1 MFPSGLKKMSQN
13 ASKEYVYGE
22 KGHLSHKST
31 GKSPSSSLL
40 NFSDALQRNS
50 DEKTIKDKLNACI
63 EQKVPIKKVII
74 TCFAARNCRGG
85 KGERKVF
92 YNALAH
98 MYKIFPTLVL
108 KLISLIPQYGY
119 WKDLLNMLEFVKEV
133 NFRKTICKL
142 FANQLRKDFMFVA
155 SADENKV
162 PYIRFLCTKFKNVTS
177 DQKISLCSKWA
188 PSEGKVF
195 DKKYDIVSDIIKEM
209 FNIKVINRSHKK
221 MYRKMNVYIRKY
233 LDIVEAKM
241 SADEFASIIPKNIPS
256 MALQKY
262 IKALSNR
269 DKNGDII
276 YDIEDREECRENVL
290 AFIANGG
297 KINGKQLFPHEL
309 VKSCLGVELDKFK
322 QTVLNAQFADII
334 RNVKKQIAENKVES
348 HIDFTKALS
357 VCDVSGSMEGIPIRV
372 AIGLTLVV
380 SQLTHKDYRDLAIT
394 FHENPTVH
402 HFADCKTMYE
412 KIKSLEGA
420 DWGGSTDFEKTMC
433 LITKIIREK
442 KLPESEIPTTLFVF
456 SDMQFDAAHRYDYGS
471 ANENILKMFEELG
484 VEMYGHPIKPPTIVF
499 WNLRA
504 NTVGYPAKA
513 TDKGVVMMQGFSPSM
528 LRYIFSG
535 QTVKSDGTKKTP
547 VEVLETIIADPM
559 YDIIRNVVK
568 EHFNL

>member
-1 MFPSGLKKMSQN
+1 MFASGLKEMSQN

-22 KGHLSHKST
+22 KGHLSHEST
-31 GKSPSSSLL
+31 GSQLVELAESLMRD
-40 NFSDALQRNS
+40 S
-50 DEKTIKDKLNACI
+50 EKETIEKKLDACI
-63 EQKVPIKKVII
+63 EQKVPIEKVII

-92 YNALAH
+92 YIALAH

-108 KLISLIPQYGY
+108 KLMSLIPQYGY
-119 WKDLLNMLEFVKEV
+119 WKDLLNMLEFVKGV

-155 SADENKV
+155 NADQKKT
-162 PYIRFLCTKFKNVTS
+162 PYIKFLCTKFKNVTP

-195 DKKYDIVSDIIKEM
+195 DKKYDIVPDIIKEM
-209 FNIKVINRSHKK
+209 FNIRVINPSHKK

-256 MALQKY
+256 IALQKY

-269 DKNGDII
+269 DKKGEII

-309 VKSCLGVELDKFK
+309 VKSCLDVEFGEFK

-357 VCDVSGSMEGIPIRV
+357 VCDVSGSMEGIPMYV
-372 AIGLTLVV
+372 AIALTLVV

-412 KIKSLEGA
+412 KIKSLQYA
-420 DWGGSTDFEKTMC
+420 KWGGSTDFEKTMC

-442 KLPESEIPTTLFVF
+442 KLPESKIPTTLIVF
-456 SDMQFDAAHRYDYGS
+456 SDMMFNEAHRYDYGS
-471 ANENILKMFEELG
+471 AYQNILKMFEELG
-484 VEMYGHPIKPPTIVF
+484 NELYDHPIKPPTIVF

-547 VEVLETIIADPM
+547 AEVLETIINDPM
-559 YDIIRNVVK
+559 YDMVRNMVK
-568 EHFNL
+568 EHVNL

>member
-22 KGHLSHKST
+22 KGHLSHKLT
-31 GKSPSSSLL
+31 GSQLVELADVLMRDS
-40 NFSDALQRNS
+40 
-50 DEKTIKDKLNACI
+50 EKETIEKKLDACI
-63 EQKVPIKKVII
+63 EQKVPIEKIII

-92 YNALAH
+92 YIALAH

-108 KLISLIPQYGY
+108 KLMSLIPHYGY
-119 WKDLLNMLEFVKEV
+119 WKDLLNMLEFVKGV
-133 NFRKTICKL
+133 NSRKTICKL

-155 SADENKV
+155 NADQNKDS
-162 PYIRFLCTKFKNVTS
+162 YIIFLCKKFGNVTS
-177 DQKISLCSKWA
+177 DQKNVTLCPKWA
-188 PSEGKVF
+188 PSEGKAF
-195 DKKYDIVSDIIKEM
+195 DKKYKIVPDIIKGL
-209 FNIKVINRSHKK
+209 FKIKVINPSHKE

-276 YDIEDREECRENVL
+276 YDIEDREECRENIL
-290 AFIANGG
+290 SFIANGG
-297 KINGKQLFPHEL
+297 KINGKGLFPYEL
-309 VKSCLGVELDKFK
+309 VKKCLGVELDKFK
-322 QTVLNAQFADII
+322 QTVLNAQFKDII
-334 RNVKKQIAENKVES
+334 NDVKKQIAENKVES

-357 VCDVSGSMEGIPIRV
+357 VCDVSGSMEGIPMYV
-372 AIGLTLVV
+372 AIALTLVV

-412 KIKSLEGA
+412 MIKSLEGA
-420 DWGGSTDFEKTMC
+420 EWGGSTDFEKTMC
-433 LITKIIREK
+433 LITNLIKEK
-442 KLPESEIPTTLFVF
+442 KLPESEIPTTLLAF
-456 SDMQFDAAHRYDYGS
+456 SDMQFNTAHRYDYGS
-471 ANENILKMFEELG
+471 AYENILKMFEELG
-484 VEMYGHPIKPPTIVF
+484 NEMYGHPVKPPTIVF

-535 QTVKSDGTKKTP
+535 QIVKSNGTKKTP
-547 VEVLETIIADPM
+547 GEVLETIIADPM
-559 YDIIRNVVK
+559 YDMVRNMVK

>member
-1 MFPSGLKKMSQN
+1 MFPSGLKEMS
-13 ASKEYVYGE
+13 KYVYGE
-22 KGHLSHKST
+22 NGQSAHEST
-31 GKSPSSSLL
+31 GSQHVELA
-40 NFSDALQRNS
+40 DALMRDS
-50 DEKTIKDKLNACI
+50 EKETIEKKLDACI
-63 EQKVPIKKVII
+63 EQKVSIGKVII

-92 YNALAH
+92 YIALAH

-108 KLISLIPQYGY
+108 KLMSLIPRYGY
-119 WKDLLNMLEFVKEV
+119 WKDLLNMLEFVKGV
-133 NFRKTICKL
+133 NYRKTICKL

-162 PYIRFLCTKFKNVTS
+162 PYIGFLCKKFKNVTP

-188 PSEGKVF
+188 PSEGKYYA
-195 DKKYDIVSDIIKEM
+195 KKYNIVPDIIKELH
-209 FNIKVINRSHKK
+209 NIKVINPSHKK
-221 MYRKMNVYIRKY
+221 MYRKMNTYIRKY

-256 MALQKY
+256 IALQKY

-309 VKSCLGVELDKFK
+309 VKSCFDVEFGEFK
-322 QTVLNAQFADII
+322 QTVLNAQFKDII
-334 RNVKKQIAENKVES
+334 NDVKNQIAENKVES

-357 VCDVSGSMEGIPIRV
+357 VCDVSGSMDGIPMYV
-372 AIGLTLVV
+372 AIALTLVV

-402 HFADCKTMYE
+402 HFADCKTMYD
-412 KIKSLEGA
+412 KIKSLKDA

-433 LITKIIREK
+433 LITNIIKEK
-442 KLPESEIPTTLFVF
+442 KLPESDIPTTLFVF
-456 SDMQFDAAHRYDYGS
+456 SDMQFNAAHRYDYGS
-471 ANENILKMFEELG
+471 AYENILKMFEELG
-484 VEMYGHPIKPPTIVF
+484 NEMYGHPVKPPTIVF

-547 VEVLETIIADPM
+547 AEVLETIINDPM
-559 YDIIRNVVK
+559 YDMIRNVVK
-568 EHFNL
+568 EHF

>member
-22 KGHLSHKST
+22 KGHLSHKSI
-31 GKSPSSSLL
+31 SSLL
-40 NFSDALQRNS
+40 EFADALQKNS

-63 EQKVPIKKVII
+63 EQKVPIEKVII

-92 YNALAH
+92 YIALAH

-108 KLISLIPQYGY
+108 KLMSLIPQYGY

-155 SADENKV
+155 NADQKKT
-162 PYIRFLCTKFKNVTS
+162 PYIKFLCTKFKNVTP

-276 YDIEDREECRENVL
+276 YDIEDREECRENIL
-290 AFIANGG
+290 SFIANGG
-297 KINGKQLFPHEL
+297 KINGKGLFPHEL
-309 VKSCLGVELDKFK
+309 VKKCLGVELDKFK
-322 QTVLNAQFADII
+322 QTVLNAQFKDII
-334 RNVKKQIAENKVES
+334 NDVFKQIAENKVES

-357 VCDVSGSMEGIPIRV
+357 VCDVSGSMEGIPMYV
-372 AIGLTLVV
+372 AIALTLVV

-442 KLPESEIPTTLFVF
+442 
-456 SDMQFDAAHRYDYGS
+456 QF
-471 ANENILKMFEELG
+471 N
-484 VEMYGHPIKPPTIVF
+484 
-499 WNLRA
+499 
-504 NTVGYPAKA
+504 
-513 TDKGVVMMQGFSPSM
+513 
-528 LRYIFSG
+528 
-535 QTVKSDGTKKTP
+535 
-547 VEVLETIIADPM
+547 
-559 YDIIRNVVK
+559 
-568 EHFNL
+568 